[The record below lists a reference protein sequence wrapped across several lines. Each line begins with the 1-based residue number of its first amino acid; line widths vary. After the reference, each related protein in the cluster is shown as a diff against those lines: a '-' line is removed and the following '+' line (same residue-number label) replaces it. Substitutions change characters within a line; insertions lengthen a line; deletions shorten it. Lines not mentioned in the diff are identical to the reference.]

1 MTKIM
6 KSLKRWL
13 RARHADAKRK
23 HLDAEL
29 AKLAYDIQQDI
40 GLRK

>member
-6 KSLKRWL
+6 KLLEQWL
-13 RARHADAKRK
+13 RARDAYTKRK
-23 HLDAEL
+23 YLDAEL

-40 GLRK
+40 GLRQ